1 MKLHLHIIGQAHYEE
16 VNVLEERNYSKE
28 EIKEIKKVQKNLT
41 NDIQLL
47 ERRITVSEKDIDD
60 IKEELRSIMSNTM
73 WILRIVIAS
82 IITALLMLL
91 FKGGM

>member
-1 MKLHLHIIGQAHYEE
+1 M
-16 VNVLEERNYSKE
+16 LEERNYSKE

>member
-1 MKLHLHIIGQAHYEE
+1 M
-16 VNVLEERNYSKE
+16 EERNYSKE